1 MLSFGNSQPN
11 RVASKWQRQLDQ
23 FVRDHRQELAALVWG
38 MSQQP
43 EGENKTVGIDC
54 QQVPRFVYCP
64 RDAVEKLNFNVN
76 EHLQEILGVIDG
88 HNSAEEVL
96 MIGIGD
102 GEIKLINF
110 KPEPSPPECFEE
122 VGEKIGILL
131 DKLEQSL
138 GECLQD

>member
-11 RVASKWQRQLDQ
+11 RVVSKWQRQLDQ
-23 FVRDHRQELAALVWG
+23 FVRANYQELAALVWG

-43 EGENKTVGIDC
+43 EAEDKTIGIDC
-54 QQVPRFVYCP
+54 QPAPRFVYCP
-64 RDAVEKLNFNVN
+64 REAIEKLNINVN

-88 HNSAEEVL
+88 HDPSEEVL
-96 MIGIGD
+96 IIGIGD

-110 KPEPSPPECFEE
+110 KPEPSPQKCFEIT
-122 VGEKIGILL
+122 GEKVGILL

-138 GECLQD
+138 GEYLKD

>member
-11 RVASKWQRQLDQ
+11 KAASKWQRQLDK
-23 FVRDHRQELAALVWG
+23 FVRDNRQELAALVWG
-38 MSQQP
+38 MSQQSGS
-43 EGENKTVGIDC
+43 EDKTVGIDC
-54 QQVPRFVYCP
+54 QGVPRFVYCP
-64 RDAVEKLNFNVN
+64 REAVEQLNSNVN

-88 HNSAEEVL
+88 HDPTEEVL

-122 VGEKIGILL
+122 VGEKAGILL

-138 GECLQD
+138 AEYLRG

>member
-11 RVASKWQRQLDQ
+11 RVVSKWQRQLDQ
-23 FVRDHRQELAALVWG
+23 FVRANYQELAALVWG

-43 EGENKTVGIDC
+43 EAEDKTIGIDC
-54 QQVPRFVYCP
+54 QPVPRFVYCP
-64 RDAVEKLNFNVN
+64 REAIEKLNINVN

-88 HNSAEEVL
+88 HDPREEVL
-96 MIGIGD
+96 IIGIGD

-110 KPEPSPPECFEE
+110 KPELSPQECFEIT
-122 VGEKIGILL
+122 GEKVGTLL

-138 GECLQD
+138 GEYLKD